1 MISSTYAITPAGVSN
16 SYPFAEQ
23 GSAIKLLK
31 ARLEG
36 TDKTIALDLAAQNG
50 VVPGYRLGIDQH
62 RRAGAVTDLT
72 STLRSSL

>member
-1 MISSTYAITPAGVSN
+1 MISSTYAITPTSVSN
-16 SYPFAEQ
+16 SPFAEQ

-31 ARLEG
+31 ARLKG
-36 TDKTIALDLAAQNG
+36 ADKTIALNLAAQNG
-50 VVPGYRLGIDQH
+50 VVPGYRLGIDRR